1 MGTIFGTALS
11 LMLTVGGAAVAAEG
25 GPGAARNYLTGH
37 VLLGLG
43 IGLLA
48 ATVLRTAGRILLAR
62 RATPLPESFSPAA
75 TEPAA
80 LPAEFPA
87 ARVTVLPVGT
97 APAVPLR
104 GRHAA

>member
-25 GPGAARNYLTGH
+25 GPGAARNYLAGH

-48 ATVLRTAGRILLAR
+48 ATLLRTAGRILLAR
-62 RATPLPESFSPAA
+62 RATPLPEASMPAIS
-75 TEPAA
+75 EPAA
-80 LPAEFPA
+80 PAAVFPA
-87 ARVTVLPVGT
+87 APVTVLPVRP
-97 APAVPLR
+97 ASAVPLR